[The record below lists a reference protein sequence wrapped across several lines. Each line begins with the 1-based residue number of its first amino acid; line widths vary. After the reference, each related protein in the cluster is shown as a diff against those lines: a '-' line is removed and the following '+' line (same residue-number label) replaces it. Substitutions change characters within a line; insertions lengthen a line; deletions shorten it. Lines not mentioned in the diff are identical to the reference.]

1 MFSYIELVMFPISII
16 KIPIININLFEIS
29 ILNLTMDIHGQ
40 YFYGT
45 SNGKKVKKTCG
56 MLFNFAH

>member
-1 MFSYIELVMFPISII
+1 MMFSYIELVMSPISIV

-40 YFYGT
+40 YFM
-45 SNGKKVKKTCG
+45 VLL
-56 MLFNFAH
+56 MERR

>member
-29 ILNLTMDIHGQ
+29 ILNLTMDIILW
-40 YFYGT
+40 YF
-45 SNGKKVKKTCG
+45 
-56 MLFNFAH
+56 

>member
-1 MFSYIELVMFPISII
+1 MFSYVELVMFPILIL

-40 YFYGT
+40 YF
-45 SNGKKVKKTCG
+45 
-56 MLFNFAH
+56 MIL